1 MGSSSTE
8 TTTSTM
14 DPFQEKVL
22 NYLYDKTYAIAETPY
37 EEYAGTTVAEMDPLM
52 TAAYE
57 GYGGLTTPEEYAA
70 AADVYA
76 GIAAETP
83 EQRMARVRGYKD
95 MYTEGVI
102 DPMMAQAERRRAQE
116 RVGEAAGV
124 TKAGAFGNVRRGVFE
139 GEREA
144 AYDTQR
150 DLMVSELMQ
159 KGLSYGEAAV
169 AAENQ
174 AKMAGA
180 LGMTSTAGAAKKDEL
195 ANLSAM
201 MTAGTIPMD
210 IESAKLKEAYD
221 KFMMEKQYPLAS
233 LSGMFTTAGM
243 FPAGIGTSTTTS
255 STGGM
260 GPALGT
266 LGNLGMSAASM
277 GAFGPAGMAFGGM
290 GMGAGYG
297 MGYGGPLSM
306 GRYLR

>member
-1 MGSSSTE
+1 M
-8 TTTSTM
+8 
-14 DPFQEKVL
+14 K
-22 NYLYDKTYAIAETPY
+22 
-37 EEYAGTTVAEMDPLM
+37 
-52 TAAYE
+52 AAYE

-70 AADVYA
+70 AADVYS

-83 EQRMARVRGYKD
+83 EQRMARVRGYQD

-195 ANLSAM
+195 SNLSAM
-201 MTAGTIPMD
+201 MTAGAIPMD

-233 LSGMFTTAGM
+233 LSGMFSTAGLI
-243 FPAGIGTSTTTS
+243 PAGIGTSTTTS
-255 STGGM
+255 STGGI

-277 GAFGPAGMAFGGM
+277 GAFGPAGMAFGGA

-306 GRYLR
+306 GRFV